1 MVVLWGHGIPTTT
14 SNSGHCMQMPSRV
27 SGLCAAPVRMLS
39 AVPTGNNLGAMV
51 GRVQS
56 AFLVGPRILYPACCA
71 LQSCALQSYALRSAS
86 CTIYSSCPCT
96 TAGPRS
102 QFGTLSL
109 PQMPDSYR
117 AGSSQLSW
125 VAMDY
130 RWGQWLD
137 GAFVP
142 RIKGSGDPS
151 FSRRATSDCCI
162 QQPETKHL
170 HALCPRSIPGAGTP
184 QPDAAAKQQQEEA
197 LRRLQSGEQRVQVCL
212 PGWCGRAAALPSY
225 RPH

>member
-1 MVVLWGHGIPTTT
+1 MGGGAVGHGIQTTT
-14 SNSGHCMQMPSRV
+14 SISGHCMQMPSRV

-71 LQSCALQSYALRSAS
+71 LQLCASAS
-86 CTIYSSCPCT
+86 CMVQQVPLHSSAAA
-96 TAGPRS
+96 AGPRS

-109 PQMPDSYR
+109 PQMPASYR

-130 RWGQWLD
+130 RWG
-137 GAFVP
+137 
-142 RIKGSGDPS
+142 R
-151 FSRRATSDCCI
+151 
-162 QQPETKHL
+162 
-170 HALCPRSIPGAGTP
+170 
-184 QPDAAAKQQQEEA
+184 
-197 LRRLQSGEQRVQVCL
+197 
-212 PGWCGRAAALPSY
+212 
-225 RPH
+225 